1 MKKNTIILAILSV
14 VLLSSCSKEE
24 CCCIPQP
31 TEKIFTKIDSKSF
44 TLSGNKFPKDT
55 TNYKVEVTIGIVSN
69 AGGPNIDYLAAKA
82 NVNGFE
88 VHNGVILKV
97 YDVYGNLIKSG
108 GDYFVPLQL
117 TINKT
122 YKILV
127 FGLVGLNYRQ
137 LTTPIEFIYTYKKLN

>member
-55 TNYKVEVTIGIVSN
+55 INYKVEVTIGIVSN
-69 AGGPNIDYLAAKA
+69 AGGPNIDYLAAKT
-82 NVNGFE
+82 NPGF
-88 VHNGVILKV
+88 VHGGVILKV
-97 YDVYGNLIKSG
+97 YDVYGNFITSG
-108 GDYFVPLQL
+108 GDYFVPFKL

-122 YKILV
+122 YKIVV

-137 LTTPIEFIYTYKKLN
+137 LTTPIEFIYTYKKLK

>member
-55 TNYKVEVTIGIVSN
+55 INYKVEVTIGIVSN
-69 AGGPNIDYLAAKA
+69 AGGPNIDYLAAKT
-82 NVNGFE
+82 NPGF
-88 VHNGVILKV
+88 VDGGVILKV
-97 YDVYGNLIKSG
+97 YDVYGNFITRG

-137 LTTPIEFIYTYKKLN
+137 LTTPIEFIYTYKKLK